1 MIVVRL
7 CVILGSALAVLAF
20 RLANVLPVFAAMV
33 VIIGQ
38 QVMLAIP
45 ITIMITV
52 VPGGQRQEM
61 TQVTDTVTETSI
73 ALEVVPVVR
82 VPMELG
88 LVGLVGISGN
98 LVTLRNIVLGE
109 PVKLL
114 LVLRTPTG
122 VIQL

>member
-1 MIVVRL
+1 
-7 CVILGSALAVLAF
+7 
-20 RLANVLPVFAAMV
+20 MV

-114 LVLRTPTG
+114 LVLQTPTG